1 MDSTASPR
9 LKMCRDAKIGAG
21 RCRQE
26 CSVEQPRVHVS
37 VVLSGPDGLLMVQEA
52 KPDVHGRWNLPGGHV
67 EKGEAV
73 TAAGIREVHE
83 ETGLEAKPTSLVGVI
98 VSAGAVRF
106 VIRGEV
112 VSGIET
118 PGDDILTIRRFDL
131 EELDAI
137 DDHQLDAA
145 PVLRA
150 VFDRLKA
157 GMSYPLEVFAEEL
170 V

>member
-1 MDSTASPR
+1 
-9 LKMCRDAKIGAG
+9 
-21 RCRQE
+21 
-26 CSVEQPRVHVS
+26 
-37 VVLSGPDGLLMVQEA
+37 MV
-52 KPDVHGRWNLPGGHV
+52 
-67 EKGEAV
+67 KGEAV
-73 TAAGIREVHE
+73 IAAGIREVQE

-118 PGDDILTIRRFDL
+118 PGDDILAIRRFDL
-131 EELDAI
+131 GELDRLG
-137 DDHQLDAA
+137 DLQLDTA

-157 GMSYPLEVFAEEL
+157 GTSYPLEVFAEDL